1 MMSGRSAQKA
11 SGAPVAVSP
20 RGGVDQ
26 PATGAGT
33 RAGVESEL
41 AAEIQQ
47 LVIAGRWHEARERY
61 ADLVARHQ
69 RRAVR
74 LACYY
79 LRDGAEADE
88 AVQDAFVKA
97 FSHLTSFDRTRSF
110 EVWFTRILVNSCLDR
125 VKARKRRLRWQV
137 ALGDTAAQEPVA
149 TTPAGAAGAS
159 PEATMLRRERAR
171 QLLVA
176 IRQLPTRQRTVIML
190 SHLDGRTTREVSEVT
205 GLSESTV
212 RVHLFRGLRK
222 LRTLVTRAQ
231 DVR

>member
-1 MMSGRSAQKA
+1 MMSGRSPLNVQGPAVE
-11 SGAPVAVSP
+11 APA
-20 RGGVDQ
+20 R
-26 PATGAGT
+26 
-33 RAGVESEL
+33 VESEL

-47 LVIAGRWHEARERY
+47 LVLSGRWHEARERY
-61 ADLVARHQ
+61 AALVARHQ

-79 LRDGAEADE
+79 LRDSAEADE

-97 FSHLTSFDRTRSF
+97 FSHLNSFDRTRSF

-137 ALGDTAAQEPVA
+137 ALGDGTAPYDPTAA
-149 TTPAGAAGAS
+149 TPAGGATGAS
-159 PEATMLRRERAR
+159 PESVMLRRERAR
-171 QLLVA
+171 QLLLA

-190 SHLDGRTTREVSEVT
+190 SHLDGRTTREVSEMT

-222 LRTLVTRAQ
+222 LRTLVQRT
-231 DVR
+231 